1 MTKCISSILYAVVA
15 IGREKG
21 KISLHLVRNLVDI
34 AHLEEEV
41 ERD

>member
-21 KISLHLVRNLVDI
+21 KISLHLVVDI